1 MITVD
6 LARTLESA
14 ARRSVQVWLVVLV
27 LALQATVMVN
37 PVLAGQ
43 VASEEFLGALERG
56 DLDRAARLVDAGVD
70 VDMHRSDGKTLLI
83 LAAKESDVILVRKL
97 IASGADVNA
106 TTENGGTALMFA
118 AIRGDRE
125 VQSALLEAGADVN
138 AVGGFG
144 WTALMVATV
153 KGHVDVVRQLLASG
167 ADPNLH
173 DIYGWTPLM
182 RAVYEDRE
190 TVAQALLERPDVRLN
205 ARNDQGA
212 TALYLAAVQGNEP
225 LVRALLLAGA
235 DPRMADR
242 DGRTPESV
250 AVAAGHE
257 RVARLLQER

>member
-1 MITVD
+1 MA
-6 LARTLESA
+6 LAVAAQTTLMA
-14 ARRSVQVWLVVLV
+14 G
-27 LALQATVMVN
+27 

-83 LAAKESDVILVRKL
+83 LAARESDVILVRKL
-97 IASGADVNA
+97 IAAGADVNA

-118 AIRGDRE
+118 AIPGDME

-138 AVGGFG
+138 AIGGFD

-153 KGHVDVVRQLLASG
+153 KGHTAAVRQLLARG

-182 RAVYEDRE
+182 RAVYENRAD
-190 TVAQALLERPDVRLN
+190 VAQALLERADTQLD

-212 TALYLAAVQGNEP
+212 TALYLAAVKGNEP

-242 DGRTPESV
+242 DGRTPETV

-257 RVARLLQER
+257 GVARLLQER